1 MKILNFFS
9 ILFCFILV
17 TNMTAQ
23 IQFSRPNNRDGIN
36 KFEPCKS
43 DDTPYEGFKL
53 QIGAGFTQDFQN
65 FKSENKAN
73 YVATSATNKLNKNLL
88 YGMVADKDTLSSVL
102 SGFNTAEANLTF
114 NVQLEEGVRVF
125 LENYMSARHHN
136 EFWVKGGYIQIDKL
150 PMFGNPAWFNN
161 HIRVKI
167 GHFQP
172 NYGDF
177 GFRRS
182 DGGNTVFNPFT
193 ENLILDA
200 FTTEIGGEL
209 YVFPT
214 SNIMLMGG
222 MNAGFINGNISTYSD
237 ALNSSKVVPTKKSPS
252 IFGKVAYDNHGDA
265 LRYRLSVSAY
275 LNSNSQRNT
284 LFAGD
289 RTGSHYFGV
298 MEPGTI
304 GGLPISIGTSP
315 SDPTK
320 QAGPNFTSGR
330 FDPGLSNRITA
341 INVSPFVKF
350 HGLEIQGGVDLLS
363 GSVYNDTLRTNGTLE
378 WTKRNWT
385 QLYGEV
391 VYRLFNDAVYVGAR
405 YVNATGEPNGIK
417 YSDKDSG
424 KTVGSQ
430 AKVNINR
437 LSFAAGY
444 FPVKNLLLKAEYVSQ
459 QYKDFPWKDYR
470 YEGKFSGFMVEAV
483 VGF

>member
-1 MKILNFFS
+1 MKKLFYFIILLCFAFS
-9 ILFCFILV
+9 
-17 TNMTAQ
+17 TNAQ
-23 IQFSRPNNRDGIN
+23 IQFSRENSLNGRN
-36 KFEPCKS
+36 TFEPTKD
-43 DDTPYEGFKL
+43 DDTPFEGFKL
-53 QIGAGFTQDFQN
+53 QIGAGFTQDLQMLT
-65 FKSENKAN
+65 SENKAN
-73 YVATSATNKLNKNLL
+73 YQATSGTNKLNKNIL
-88 YGMVADKDTLSSVL
+88 YGSIVTQDSLKSTL
-102 SGFNTAEANLTF
+102 SGFNTAEANLSF
-114 NVQLEEGVRVF
+114 NVQLADGIRVL

-150 PMFGNPAWFNN
+150 SMFGNPDWFNKYL
-161 HIRVKI
+161 RVKI

-182 DGGNTVFNPFT
+182 DGGNTIFNPFT

-200 FTTEIGGEL
+200 FTTEIGGEV

-214 SNIMLMGG
+214 KNIMVLGG
-222 MNAGFINGNISTYSD
+222 ASAGFINGNIAVQPD
-237 ALNSSKVVPTKKSPS
+237 AINNYKVVPTKRTPS
-252 IFGKVAYDNHGDA
+252 LFGKVAYDNHGES
-265 LRYRLSVSAY
+265 LRYRLSASVY
-275 LNSNSQRNT
+275 YNSNIQRNT

-298 MEPGTI
+298 MEPATI

-315 SDPTK
+315 TNTAT

-330 FDPGLSNRITA
+330 FDPGMSNKVTA
-341 INVSPFVKF
+341 INISPFVKF
-350 HGLEIQGGVDLLS
+350 GGLEVQGGIDLIS
-363 GSVYNDTLRTNGTLE
+363 GGVYGDTLTEGGKLKWGSRA
-378 WTKRNWT
+378 WT
-385 QLYGEV
+385 QFYGEA

-405 YVNATGEPNGIK
+405 YVQASGEPSGLK

-424 KTVGSQ
+424 KTAGTQ

-437 LSFAAGY
+437 LAFVAGY
-444 FPVKNLLLKAEYVSQ
+444 APVKNLLLKLEYVTQ

-470 YEGKFSGFMVEAV
+470 NEGKFSGLMVEAV